1 MEELYVFNSDF
12 GMKCHFK
19 KTKYGSRGGRR
30 EGWIVKTPRG
40 KEKRDYKGQA
50 AQMKSRGR

>member
-19 KTKYGSRGGRR
+19 KTKYGSRGG
-30 EGWIVKTPRG
+30 GCFYVFYLK
-40 KEKRDYKGQA
+40 
-50 AQMKSRGR
+50 